1 MSWYIAQCSNS
12 ADLFQGI
19 CFIEIIMI
27 ATTDSSNTIF
37 LFKCLNGKG
46 NFFFHLS
53 RICFLKV
60 SKSIGQKSLKISLKV
75 SLAILSAFYVLMCIH
90 TNSLKSNYVLMWN

>member
-37 LFKCLNGKG
+37 LFKCLNGKD
-46 NFFFHLS
+46 NFFFP
-53 RICFLKV
+53 FV
-60 SKSIGQKSLKISLKV
+60 TDMFSKSIKKYWSEIFK
-75 SLAILSAFYVLMCIH
+75 
-90 TNSLKSNYVLMWN
+90 N